1 MNPGPEEQ
9 QDLPRLLARLD
20 DLRRAERRAASAR
33 MVSVIAHLIG
43 TPLNVISGRAAL
55 LRSNTTPEAIE
66 ENVRRIEEQVERLS
80 QRIRRLVDYFAL
92 AEPPSDQQPLAKVFA
107 ECRALYAPVAEG
119 KGVVLDLKAGEFEDS
134 RVEGALLPLLLTT
147 LLSLAIRSATP
158 GRRVELNAGER
169 GPRKLLLSL
178 NLPGVALPPGRLD
191 RLDPPEHGVTY
202 DVGVLETLWIC
213 TALAR
218 RLGGALEV
226 VPAESGEGVTL
237 HLECPHA

>member
-1 MNPGPEEQ
+1 MGPDE
-9 QDLPRLLARLD
+9 QDLPRLLSRLD
-20 DLRRAERRAASAR
+20 ALRQGERRAASAR

-55 LRSNTTPEAIE
+55 LRTNPAPEAIE

-80 QRIRRLVDYFAL
+80 LRIRRLVDYFAL
-92 AEPPSDQQPLAKVFA
+92 AEPPSDQQPLGKVLE
-107 ECRALYAPVAEG
+107 ECRSLYAPVAAERS
-119 KGVVLDLKAGEFEDS
+119 VVLELSAGELEDS
-134 RVEGALLPLLLTT
+134 KVEGALLPLLLTT
-147 LLSLAIRSATP
+147 LLSLAIRSAKA
-158 GRRVELNAGER
+158 GDKVELATSER
-169 GPRKLLLSL
+169 GPRKLTLALS
-178 NLPGVALPPGRLD
+178 LPGVAVPPGRLD
-191 RLDPPEHGVTY
+191 RLDPPDHGVTY

-226 VPAESGEGVTL
+226 VAADTGEGTTL

>member
-1 MNPGPEEQ
+1 
-9 QDLPRLLARLD
+9 
-20 DLRRAERRAASAR
+20 

-55 LRSNTTPEAIE
+55 LRTSPTPEAID

-92 AEPPSDQQPLAKVFA
+92 AEAPTDQQPLGSVLA
-107 ECRALYAPVAEG
+107 ECEALYAPVAAER
-119 KGVVLDLKAGEFEDS
+119 GVTLELRAIELEEL

-147 LLSLAIRSATP
+147 LLSLAIRTARAGSK
-158 GRRVELNAGER
+158 VEMNVTER
-169 GPRKLLLSL
+169 GPRKLAISL
-178 NLPGVALPPGRLD
+178 GLPEVTVPSGRYD
-191 RLDPPEHGVTY
+191 RLDPPEHGVDY

-218 RLGGALEV
+218 RLGGGLEV
-226 VPAESGEGVTL
+226 VAAESGGVAL
-237 HLECPHA
+237 LLECPHA